1 MSEPP
6 PRLSTS
12 KVGLC
17 CSCPLRGP
25 RGRGVVWYWARVA
38 VTVYDSVR
46 VCVRSAPCAWR
57 CAIVAGLARAPLCS
71 LARILPCVISS
82 SVSSCSLSLFVFK
95 LCLRCRPDRCC
106 LLFVVAFPL
115 VVPVR
120 DVVLSPHLA
129 IRMHRLRC
137 DRWLAGRVP
146 TRRACFRADHLVVSC
161 IRGVAFGVAVL
172 ETPHSLRLPWFS
184 ALFFCQRALLPSAGL
199 SVSRQLRFPCAAVCG
214 RCA

>member
-57 CAIVAGLARAPLCS
+57 CAIVAGLARAPPCS

-82 SVSSCSLSLFVFK
+82 SVSSCLLSLFV
-95 LCLRCRPDRCC
+95 
-106 LLFVVAFPL
+106 LFVSQMSSKSML
-115 VVPVR
+115 SSVR
-120 DVVLSPHLA
+120 GRFSPCRSRTRRRTKPASRHSYAPFTMRSMACGPSSIPARLCPRLSPCR
-129 IRMHRLRC
+129 IM
-137 DRWLAGRVP
+137 
-146 TRRACFRADHLVVSC
+146 
-161 IRGVAFGVAVL
+161 
-172 ETPHSLRLPWFS
+172 
-184 ALFFCQRALLPSAGL
+184 
-199 SVSRQLRFPCAAVCG
+199 
-214 RCA
+214 